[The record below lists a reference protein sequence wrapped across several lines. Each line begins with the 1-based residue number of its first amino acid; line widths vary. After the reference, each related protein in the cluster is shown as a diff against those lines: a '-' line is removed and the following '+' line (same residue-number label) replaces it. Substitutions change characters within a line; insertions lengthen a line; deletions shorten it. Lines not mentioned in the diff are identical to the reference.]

1 MSVILRAHSWEF
13 GGKRRFF
20 YFLGCV
26 RWNANTFTQT
36 VITYGW
42 VQRKK
47 CTRRKEKREHS
58 MTTFILYLFFLS
70 DQRIFGG
77 IK

>member
-1 MSVILRAHSWEF
+1 MTLQRLSQNQPKLSLCEFSVLRHLQLQIF
-13 GGKRRFF
+13 GFF
-20 YFLGCV
+20 GCL

-47 CTRRKEKREHS
+47 MHKKKRKEREEKES
-58 MTTFILYLFFLS
+58 I
-70 DQRIFGG
+70 Q
-77 IK
+77 